1 MKDSHLSVKKLTAAA
16 VLMAM
21 NIIMSISALSI
32 PVPGGHM
39 YLNDV
44 IIVTAA
50 VLLEPFY
57 ALAEG
62 GLGAFIGDM
71 LFYPA
76 PMFVSLVSHG
86 VQALVIS
93 LFVHRWMKSRPV
105 PASVIGAALQHARLR
120 RCEVPLPDPA
130 DPGGLDAGA
139 AAVLEVRRGEDLS
152 AALRPGVKGLV
163 DWKTKVDKDWNKI
176 PDEFGFRCEE
186 IVRINKN
193 TRPGAYRSRLCILIV
208 LKGPAASQRMQPASR
223 VTFSSPGARSRRD
236 NPGRSSR
243 R

>member
-1 MKDSHLSVKKLTAAA
+1 MVKFPTASAQSPRIPARKLTVTA

-21 NIIMSISALSI
+21 NIIMSISALSV

-57 ALAEG
+57 AFLVG
-62 GLGAFIGDM
+62 GVGAFLGDM

-93 LFVHRWMKSRPV
+93 LFVHRWLKSKPV
-105 PASVIGAALQHARLR
+105 SASVIGAA
-120 RCEVPLPDPA
+120 V
-130 DPGGLDAGA
+130 
-139 AAVLEVRRGEDLS
+139 
-152 AALRPGVKGLV
+152 GLV
-163 DWKTKVDKDWNKI
+163 ISVVGYTLGRAYIYSTPAYAVAKFPFQILQTLVGSALALLLCWKC
-176 PDEFGFRCEE
+176 G
-186 IVRINKN
+186 IVKL
-193 TRPGAYRSRLCILIV
+193 Y
-208 LKGPAASQRMQPASR
+208 QRQ
-223 VTFSSPGARSRRD
+223 FKEG
-236 NPGRSSR
+236 
-243 R
+243 

>member
-1 MKDSHLSVKKLTAAA
+1 MKNTYLSTKKLTVAA

-39 YLNDV
+39 YLNDL

-57 ALAEG
+57 AFAVG

-86 VQALVIS
+86 LQALVIS

-105 PASVIGAALQHARLR
+105 AASVVGAAL
-120 RCEVPLPDPA
+120 
-130 DPGGLDAGA
+130 
-139 AAVLEVRRGEDLS
+139 
-152 AALRPGVKGLV
+152 GLV
-163 DWKTKVDKDWNKI
+163 ISVVGYTLGRAYIYSTPAYAEAKFPFQILQTLVGSTLALLLCWKCGVVKLFQRR
-176 PDEFGFRCEE
+176 FGQ
-186 IVRINKN
+186 
-193 TRPGAYRSRLCILIV
+193 A
-208 LKGPAASQRMQPASR
+208 
-223 VTFSSPGARSRRD
+223 
-236 NPGRSSR
+236 
-243 R
+243 

>member
-1 MKDSHLSVKKLTAAA
+1 MKNTYLSTKKLTVAA

-39 YLNDV
+39 YLNDL

-57 ALAEG
+57 AFAVG

-86 VQALVIS
+86 VQAIVIS

-105 PASVIGAALQHARLR
+105 PASVIGAALGLVLSVVGYTLGRAY
-120 RCEVPLPDPA
+120 VYSTPA
-130 DPGGLDAGA
+130 YA
-139 AAVLEVRRGEDLS
+139 AAKFPFQILQTLVGSTLALLLCWKCGVVKIFQRR
-152 AALRPGVKGLV
+152 
-163 DWKTKVDKDWNKI
+163 
-176 PDEFGFRCEE
+176 FGQ
-186 IVRINKN
+186 
-193 TRPGAYRSRLCILIV
+193 A
-208 LKGPAASQRMQPASR
+208 
-223 VTFSSPGARSRRD
+223 
-236 NPGRSSR
+236 
-243 R
+243 